1 MGHEGKHA
9 RGIIWKGWRIL
20 KMSLI
25 VFARHD
31 DDMFY
36 DCYGNTILYLIIP
49 HRNKQ
54 IIMCWVLNEVLG
66 SFVKNGLFTR

>member
-1 MGHEGKHA
+1 
-9 RGIIWKGWRIL
+9 
-20 KMSLI
+20 MSLI

-49 HRNKQ
+49 HRNMVTISISKLL
-54 IIMCWVLNEVLG
+54 CVE
-66 SFVKNGLFTR
+66 S